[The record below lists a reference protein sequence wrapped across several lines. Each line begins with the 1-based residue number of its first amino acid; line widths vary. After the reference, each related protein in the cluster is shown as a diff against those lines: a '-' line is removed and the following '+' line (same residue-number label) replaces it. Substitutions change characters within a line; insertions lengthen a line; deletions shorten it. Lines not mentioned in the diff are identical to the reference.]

1 MRTQTKTCTY
11 AVGEDRILRVRLNPG
26 ARETLENAKEN
37 IVAVADLL
45 AGRRLPILVDYRLI
59 ASQERAARAYYASP
73 ETGKHVCAVALLVD
87 SPLSRIIGNFF
98 MGLNK
103 PPFPVKVFGDEAEA
117 LAWLTGFL
125 P

>member
-1 MRTQTKTCTY
+1 MS
-11 AVGEDRILRVRLNPG
+11 GRV
-26 ARETLENAKEN
+26 
-37 IVAVADLL
+37 
-45 AGRRLPILVDYRLI
+45 VDYRGI
-59 ASQERAARAYYASP
+59 ASQDRAARAWYASP
-73 ETGKHVCAVALLVD
+73 NTGKHVCAVALLVG

-103 PPFPVKVFGDEAEA
+103 PPFPVRIFGDEAEA